1 MNRKKDK
8 VELSSKKDKAIEP
21 AKVNSKVGGRQPVV
35 AIKKLASLRMIAK
48 YIWPHKVLLFGGI
61 FALVLTTLCTLII
74 YRSLEWIIDD
84 GFAASSLEAI
94 SPYFLAIFGIIGLL
108 AISSFIRFLC
118 IALLGERV
126 VADIREA
133 VHRHLLSLS
142 PSFFETN
149 RPSEIASRLT
159 ADTTLIQTVVS
170 TVIPIALASSF
181 QAIGALVMV
190 ILISPILVLAILGVA
205 VLIMIPVIYLGR
217 RVRRLS
223 RASQDRVAGVGTMA
237 NEAYGAI
244 QIVQAFTRE
253 PEEISRFSE
262 TVEKVYAVAKKRILT
277 RAWLVVITITLVYGL
292 LNYGLWVGAEA
303 VFLERITAGQLAA
316 LLGLGALAATS
327 LTSLSEVVTILQRA
341 AGAASRLSELLST
354 KSDLLI
360 ADAPSTISLPIKQAI
375 QFDDVSFAYPSKP
388 DIKALK
394 NFSMDIATGETV
406 AIVGA
411 SGAGKSTILQLLLRF
426 FDPQEGAVK
435 FNGRDIREFEPQE
448 LRRMFAFVP
457 QETVI
462 FANTIEENIRF
473 GRPDASDSEV
483 KAAVNAASC
492 ADFIEALP
500 EGMKTYLGER
510 GVRLSGGQRQR
521 IAIARAILRDAPILL
536 LDEATSSLDSE
547 SESKVQDAI
556 EALMENRTT
565 LVIAHRLSTVRN
577 ADKIIVLDDGL
588 IVASGKHEDLVA
600 SGGLYA
606 RLAKL
611 QFADVA
617 PEHAVNE

>member
-1 MNRKKDK
+1 MIRKKDK
-8 VELSSKKDKAIEP
+8 VDLSTKKDKAIEST
-21 AKVNSKVGGRQPVV
+21 KVNSKVSDKQPVV
-35 AIKKLASLRMIAK
+35 VVKKLASLRMIAR
-48 YIWPHKVLLFGGI
+48 YIWPHKWLLFGGI
-61 FALVLTTLCTLII
+61 FALVLTTLCTLTIF
-74 YRSLEWIIDD
+74 RSLEWIIDD
-84 GFAASSLEAI
+84 GFGANNIEAI
-94 SPYFLAIFGIIGLL
+94 SPYFLAIFGIIALL
-108 AISSFIRFLC
+108 AISTFIRFLC

-170 TVIPIALASSF
+170 AVIPIAMGSSF

-205 VLIMIPVIYLGR
+205 ILIMLPVIYLGR

-223 RASQDRVAGVGTMA
+223 RAGQDRVAGVGTMA

-262 TVEKVYAVAKKRILT
+262 TVENVYTVAKKRILT

-292 LNYGLWVGAEA
+292 LNYGLWIGAEA
-303 VFLERITAGQLAA
+303 VFLEQITAGQLTA
-316 LLGLGALAATS
+316 LLALGALAATS
-327 LTSLSEVVTILQRA
+327 LTSLSEVITILQRA
-341 AGAASRLSELLST
+341 AGAASRLSELLDA

-360 ADAPSTISLPIKQAI
+360 VDNPNTISLPIKQAV
-375 QFDDVSFAYPSKP
+375 QFDGVSFAYPSKP
-388 DIKALK
+388 DIKALD
-394 NFSMDIATGETV
+394 NFSMDVAPGETV

-435 FNGRDIREFEPQE
+435 FNGHDIRDFKPQE
-448 LRRMFAFVP
+448 LRAMFAFVP

-473 GRPDASDSEV
+473 GRPDASGSEV
-483 KAAVNAASC
+483 KAALSAAFC
-492 ADFIEALP
+492 TDFVEALP
-500 EGMKTYLGER
+500 EGIKTYLGER

-547 SESKVQDAI
+547 SEIMVQNAI
-556 EALMENRTT
+556 DSLMENRTT

-577 ADKIIVLDDGL
+577 ADKIIVLDGGS

-600 SGGLYA
+600 GDGLYS

-611 QFADVA
+611 QFADVD
-617 PEHAVNE
+617 PVQVVNE